1 MTQDQDTV
9 EIVQACPVAHLRE
22 QASLYLFRAETC
34 SDDMIDEFTDRAE
47 YYKQAAD
54 EIEPIMARL
63 SHSSTPSGEV
73 LPYLVW
79 SNEHAAWWGPDK
91 CGYTRRIERAGRYE
105 RSEALLIAGTRDG
118 GWRVSK
124 GNPDEIAI
132 PEQDAIDQYA
142 VITAALSEQGK
153 A

>member
-1 MTQDQDTV
+1 MTQDQITV
-9 EIVQACPVAHLRE
+9 EIIQADRDAAASVHISSLHGEAIREGAMDANHVVQAFAKH
-22 QASLYLFRAETC
+22 
-34 SDDMIDEFTDRAE
+34 
-47 YYKQAAD
+47 
-54 EIEPIMARL
+54 RL
-63 SHSSTPSGEV
+63 SHSSTPSEV
-73 LPYLVW
+73 ERPYLVW
-79 SNEHAAWWGPDK
+79 SNEHAAWWGPDR

-105 RSEALLIAGTRDG
+105 RSEALSIAGTRDG

-142 VITAALSEQGK
+142 AVTAALSEQGK